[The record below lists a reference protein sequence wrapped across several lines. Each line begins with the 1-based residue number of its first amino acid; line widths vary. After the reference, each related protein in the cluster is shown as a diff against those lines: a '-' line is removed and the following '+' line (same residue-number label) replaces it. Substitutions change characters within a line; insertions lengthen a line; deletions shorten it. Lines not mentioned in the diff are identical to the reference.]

1 MYTYLAG
8 PRLHRAREGRFAP
21 FAQVLI
27 GAGRLTAS
35 TNVISAGENSVA
47 IAAGGGLDLAGRHH
61 FAFRLIEAEY
71 LLTRFAHPNGSSA
84 TQNNVRVSAGLVF
97 RFGNR

>member
-35 TNVISAGENSVA
+35 TNGISAGENSVA

-61 FAFRLIEAEY
+61 FAFRLFEAEY
-71 LLTRFAHPNGSSA
+71 LLTRFARMSTP
-84 TQNNVRVSAGLVF
+84 L
-97 RFGNR
+97 RFA